1 MTIRVPSVTT
11 TPWSPPHNILIKPVR
26 KINGDTHSQV
36 LLFMRLVFAD
46 VWKAFFCYIAS
57 LWYSSIQNNYLR
69 PFSLLNL
76 EFDPFFDVLAPLS
89 KCVCTYNNLLFIPNL
104 LVLKEKENNFN
115 GGVKL
120 LW

>member
-1 MTIRVPSVTT
+1 MTIRVPSFTT
-11 TPWSPPHNILIKPVR
+11 TPWSPLHNILIEPVR
-26 KINGDTHSQV
+26 KINGDIHSQV

-46 VWKAFFCYIAS
+46 VWKAFFYIAS

-76 EFDPFFDVLAPLS
+76 EFAPFFDVLASLS
-89 KCVCTYNNLLFIPNL
+89 KCICIYNNLLFISNL
-104 LVLKEKENNFN
+104 LVWKEKENNFN

-120 LW
+120 VW